1 MCGQHRGTLIYLERY
16 TDVSAFDVS
25 LNPRPR
31 YSAWTISK
39 SVREPPQKP
48 PTLNKSDQT
57 LLDCIDKVL
66 TDVLGMKVRE
76 AIYDRLA
83 RQSYLST
90 EEIPSHL
97 QELSRLLE
105 NLFGTG
111 ATTLEKRIAREF
123 YHTLGLE
130 FAGLHGHG
138 LEEQLTLAKNIM
150 NRGQES
156 PRKLSYN
163 H

>member
-1 MCGQHRGTLIYLERY
+1 M
-16 TDVSAFDVS
+16 S

-39 SVREPPQKP
+39 SIREPSQKP
-48 PTLNKSDQT
+48 ATLNKPDQT
-57 LLDCIDKVL
+57 LLDCIDNVL

-83 RQSYLST
+83 RRSYLSK

-97 QELSRLLE
+97 HELSQLLE
-105 NLFGTG
+105 NMFGRG
-111 ATTLEKRIAREF
+111 ATTLEKRIAKEF

-138 LEEQLTLAKNIM
+138 LEEQLTLAKIIM
-150 NRGQES
+150 NRDRES
-156 PRKLSYN
+156 PRKLS
-163 H
+163 HDH